1 MMIDKEIKKVI
12 KDVAKHQKKE
22 MEDRKEKDISITSLE
37 DALGIALMKL
47 AMRDEEKVDLQ
58 DLMRPL
64 DALDKEKK

>member
-1 MMIDKEIKKVI
+1 MIDKEIQKVI

>member
-1 MMIDKEIKKVI
+1 MFDLNKEIKSIRKN
-12 KDVAKHQKKE
+12 QKKE
-22 MEDRKEKDISITSLE
+22 QENKKNKDISVRSLE

>member
-1 MMIDKEIKKVI
+1 MIDKEIKKVI
-12 KDVAKHQKKE
+12 KDVAKHQKKG

>member
-1 MMIDKEIKKVI
+1 MIDKEIKKVI

>member
-1 MMIDKEIKKVI
+1 MIDKEIKKVI

-64 DALDKEKK
+64 DVLDKERK